1 MDKNNKLKKYTLFLV
16 KGFLIFVKK
25 KNIDL
30 QNLNDIMT
38 HEIKKIIPLKRLF
51 VIETN
56 NCLITEDKT
65 YNILNLGSIIQ
76 YVKRQYNI

>member
-1 MDKNNKLKKYTLFLV
+1 M
-16 KGFLIFVKK
+16 KK

-30 QNLNDIMT
+30 QNINDKNIMT

-56 NCLITEDKT
+56 NSIIIEDKT
-65 YNILNLGSIIQ
+65 YNILNLGQSDM
-76 YVKRQYNI
+76 